1 MFGKAYALPDD
12 LPDGKRERNGLRS
25 LLCVRRLFSF
35 AEDFADNQDVESPPN
50 HDAERRPHSRCD
62 AYELAENPHRP
73 QLRAPKVTNG
83 QVLIPGAYGTYD
95 PKRPRSTV

>member
-1 MFGKAYALPDD
+1 MFGKAYALLDD
-12 LPDGKRERNGLRS
+12 LPDEKRERNGLRS
-25 LLCVRRLFSF
+25 LLCVRRLFNF
-35 AEDFADNQDVESPPN
+35 AEGFADNQDVESSPN
-50 HDAERRPHSRCD
+50 HD
-62 AYELAENPHRP
+62 AENPHRP